1 MQKLIIYRLDQK
13 GIKLLILT
21 NQTNYLIENSK
32 ITVEEALKRIGN
44 IHSDINKV
52 ISMQSLNLNQVNVLN
67 ILFMV
72 NEIFTGESESFYQ
85 KNLLNNQILQICL
98 N

>member
-21 NQTNYLIENSK
+21 NQTNYLIENNK
-32 ITVEEALKRIGN
+32 ITFEEALN
-44 IHSDINKV
+44 
-52 ISMQSLNLNQVNVLN
+52 SMQSLNLNQVNVLN

-85 KNLLNNQILQICL
+85 RNLVNNQILQICL

>member
-32 ITVEEALKRIGN
+32 ITFEEALN
-44 IHSDINKV
+44 
-52 ISMQSLNLNQVNVLN
+52 SMQSLNLNQVNVLN

-85 KNLLNNQILQICL
+85 RNLLNNQILQICL

>member
-32 ITVEEALKRIGN
+32 ITFEEALN
-44 IHSDINKV
+44 
-52 ISMQSLNLNQVNVLN
+52 SMQSLNLNQVNVLN

-85 KNLLNNQILQICL
+85 RNLVNNQILQICL